1 MIIILVRVIIVED
14 IVFGII
20 FINIIIGVIIL
31 LLKIIIVFKG
41 IGGNIYKD

>member
-20 FINIIIGVIIL
+20 FMKIIFGVIIL
-31 LLKIIIVFKG
+31 LFKIIIVFKG

>member
-1 MIIILVRVIIVED
+1 MIIILVKVIIVED

-20 FINIIIGVIIL
+20 FINIIFGVIIL

>member
-1 MIIILVRVIIVED
+1 MIIILVRVIIVEG

-20 FINIIIGVIIL
+20 FINIIFGVIIL

>member
-20 FINIIIGVIIL
+20 FINIIFGVIIL

-41 IGGNIYKD
+41 IGGNIYKN

>member
-20 FINIIIGVIIL
+20 FINIIFGVIIL
-31 LLKIIIVFKG
+31 LLEIIIVFKG

>member
-20 FINIIIGVIIL
+20 FINIIFGVIIL